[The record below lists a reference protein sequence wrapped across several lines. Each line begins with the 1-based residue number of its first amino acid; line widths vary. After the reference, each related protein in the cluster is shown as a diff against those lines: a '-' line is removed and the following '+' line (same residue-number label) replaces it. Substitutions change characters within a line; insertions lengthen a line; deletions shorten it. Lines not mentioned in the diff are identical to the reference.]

1 MDELQ
6 GGRRKARTMLSE
18 KWRSESYLNCDNNL
32 LSHAIRVILQTG
44 RGQAFRFLSR
54 LGDRSAI
61 GVLRDINQGNQCRA
75 YDDAARFHFVE
86 VPGRGKGC
94 R

>member
-1 MDELQ
+1 
-6 GGRRKARTMLSE
+6 MLSE
-18 KWRSESYLNCDNNL
+18 KWRSESYLNCENNW
-32 LSHAIRVILQTG
+32 
-44 RGQAFRFLSR
+44 LSR
-54 LGDRSAI
+54 AVRGAFSTRDGAKPSMGDRSAI
-61 GVLRDINQGNQCRA
+61 GVLRDINKGKKCRA